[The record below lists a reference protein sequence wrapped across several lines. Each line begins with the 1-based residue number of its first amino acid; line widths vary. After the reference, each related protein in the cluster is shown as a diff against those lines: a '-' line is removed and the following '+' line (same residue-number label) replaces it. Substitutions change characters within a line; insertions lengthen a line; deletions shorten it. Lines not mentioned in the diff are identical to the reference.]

1 MYHDFDY
8 VFNDQRYSKWP
19 PRFQPRVV
27 VALPAL
33 SDFLLKWQGTG
44 FCSHRWMCEIWHTE
58 TFVLKEQNRV
68 EIEFIKNL
76 NTSWVVGIS
85 DTMSCH
91 HLNSGFRYADQKKIE
106 DSEILRPDLLSYFDE
121 YTYKLF
127 RCMKEK
133 FATTNPSPKWTI
145 HKSCPLTRLFCRY
158 IYPDT
163 FISYSRVMPWRA

>member
-1 MYHDFDY
+1 MFLLSFSG
-8 VFNDQRYSKWP
+8 VSWFRLRFQWSTLFKWP
-19 PRFQPRVV
+19 PRFQSRDV

-76 NTSWVVGIS
+76 NTSWMVGIS

-106 DSEILRPDLLSYFDE
+106 DSEILRPDFLCYFDE

-127 RCMKEK
+127 RCMK
-133 FATTNPSPKWTI
+133 
-145 HKSCPLTRLFCRY
+145 KSLLPPIRLQNGQY
-158 IYPDT
+158 T
-163 FISYSRVMPWRA
+163 KVAH